1 MFSLH
6 NLNFKYD
13 DWIFQNAS
21 CDIKCRKVGIIG
33 GNGIGKTTLLHL
45 INRDLEPES
54 GEIHL
59 PGNTY
64 FVDFTTKNYM
74 YLTPRELI
82 SLCISLNSFDNIF
95 DKLISILNFDG
106 MLDVCLNKLSLGN
119 LKKVFLMLGLASN
132 SKVLLLDEPFENL
145 DEKTNKNLV
154 NYISSCNK
162 DMVIV
167 SHNISYLFS
176 CVDEVYEVTDRT
188 LIKR

>member
-1 MFSLH
+1 MFSLQ

-13 DWIFQNAS
+13 DWIFQDVTCS
-21 CDIKCRKVGIIG
+21 IKCKKVGIIG
-33 GNGIGKTTLLHL
+33 GNGIGKTTLLRLLDH
-45 INRDLEPES
+45 DLEPES

-74 YLTPRELI
+74 YFTPQELI
-82 SLCISLNSFDNIF
+82 SLCTSLNSFENTF
-95 DKLISILNFDG
+95 EELVSVLNFDT

-119 LKKVFLMLGLASN
+119 LKKVFLMLGLASK
-132 SKVLLLDEPFENL
+132 SKVILLDEPFENL
-145 DEKTNKNLV
+145 DEKTNRNLV
-154 NYISSCNK
+154 NYISSCDK

-167 SHNISYLFS
+167 SHNISFLHS
-176 CVDEVYEVTDRT
+176 CVDEVYEVADRT